1 MAQQAEGRGKLV
13 VLLNFPNNPTGYT
26 PTPSE
31 AQGLIAAMKAQAE
44 ADTKL
49 LALCD
54 DSYFGLF
61 YEDSI
66 KESLFGALSD
76 LHPNIL
82 GVKLDGATKEYYAWG
97 FRTGFIRFGV
107 PQGSPALY
115 AALEKKVMGAIRG
128 NISNCTQVSQAV
140 TERLFDEADFP
151 AQAAEKHGLL
161 KARALKVKEVLNKS
175 PFKDE
180 LVYYPFNSGYFMCLK
195 FDDLEAEPLR
205 MHLLNQYGVGVI
217 ASATKDIRV
226 AFSCIEVSEVEE
238 LFSLILQAV
247 RDQRKKA

>member
-1 MAQQAEGRGKLV
+1 
-13 VLLNFPNNPTGYT
+13 
-26 PTPSE
+26 
-31 AQGLIAAMKAQAE
+31 
-44 ADTKL
+44 
-49 LALCD
+49 
-54 DSYFGLF
+54 
-61 YEDSI
+61 
-66 KESLFGALSD
+66 
-76 LHPNIL
+76 
-82 GVKLDGATKEYYAWG
+82 
-97 FRTGFIRFGV
+97 
-107 PQGSPALY
+107 
-115 AALEKKVMGAIRG
+115 MGAIRG

-217 ASATKDIRV
+217 ASAKKDIRV